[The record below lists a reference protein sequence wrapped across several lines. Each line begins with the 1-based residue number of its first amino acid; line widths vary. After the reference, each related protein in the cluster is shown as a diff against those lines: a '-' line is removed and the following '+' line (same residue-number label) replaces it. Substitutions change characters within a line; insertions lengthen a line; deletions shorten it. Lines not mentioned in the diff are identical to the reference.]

1 MSENQENIQDV
12 SQYMGADTIDI
23 VVPDIPLPPEPE
35 EKAEEVEDK
44 IDGAFKFAFI
54 GAGQGG
60 SRIAET
66 FHKLGYRKIGI
77 LNTAEQDLNS
87 INVENKL
94 CIGSGGAGKDK
105 GVAAKC
111 FNERRDDV
119 LDFMRRSFGDDVDR
133 VFVCAGAGGGSGAG
147 TLVPLVETCRELH
160 EAINS
165 DSKKVGVIL
174 ALPKYSEGRKV
185 NANAYETLKD
195 ACDLVK
201 KGIVSPLVIIDNEKT
216 SKIYSNVSVA
226 NFWQTANMSMAG
238 VFHLFNMTASK
249 DSSYS
254 SFDSSDYKSVLDSGI
269 VIFGATPVQ
278 DWKDPINISRAVRSI
293 AQSGSMSGGIDIS
306 TANTAGAIL
315 IGGKEVLD
323 NVPQSNL
330 DQAFD
335 QLTRILSSGS
345 VVHRG
350 IYSGDKENLTVF
362 TIIGGIS
369 TPQEKINELM
379 KLGDL
384 GEPSENNIS
393 KN

>member
-1 MSENQENIQDV
+1 MSDNQENIQDV

-23 VVPDIPLPPEPE
+23 IVPDIPLPPEPE
-35 EKAEEVEDK
+35 EKAGEAEDK
-44 IDGAFKFAFI
+44 VDGAFKFAFI

-77 LNTAEQDLNS
+77 LNTAQQDLNS

-105 GVAAKC
+105 AVAAKC
-111 FNERRDDV
+111 FNDRRDDV

-216 SKIYSNVSVA
+216 SKIYSNVSVS

-269 VIFGATPVQ
+269 VVFGATPVQ

-315 IGGKEVLD
+315 IGGKDVLD

-350 IYSGDKENLTVF
+350 IYSGDKDNLTVF

-369 TPQEKINELM
+369 TPQEKIDELM

-384 GEPSENNIS
+384 DETP
-393 KN
+393 

>member
-12 SQYMGADTIDI
+12 SQYMGANTIDI
-23 VVPDIPLPPEPE
+23 IVPDIPLPPEPE
-35 EKAEEVEDK
+35 EKAEEIEDK
-44 IDGAFKFAFI
+44 IDGAFKFAFV

-66 FHKLGYRKIGI
+66 FHKLGYRKIGV

-94 CIGSGGAGKDK
+94 CIGSGGAGKDRA
-105 GVAAKC
+105 VAEKC
-111 FNERRDDV
+111 FKERRDDV

-147 TLVPLVETCRELH
+147 ILVPLVETCRELH
-160 EAINS
+160 ESIGS

-216 SKIYSNVSVA
+216 SKIYSNVSVS

-293 AQSGSMSGGIDIS
+293 ALSGSMSGGIDIS
-306 TANTAGAIL
+306 TGNIAGAIL

-323 NVPQSNL
+323 TVPQSNL

-369 TPQEKINELM
+369 TPQEKLDELM

-384 GEPSENNIS
+384 DKTPQ
-393 KN
+393 K

>member
-1 MSENQENIQDV
+1 MSENQDNIQDV
-12 SQYMGADTIDI
+12 NQYMGADTIDI
-23 VVPDIPLPPEPE
+23 MVPDIPLPPEPE
-35 EKAEEVEDK
+35 EKAEEIEDK
-44 IDGAFKFAFI
+44 VDGAFKFAFI

-77 LNTAEQDLNS
+77 LNTAEQDMNS

-94 CIGSGGAGKDK
+94 CIGTGGAGKDRA
-105 GVAAKC
+105 VAEKC

-133 VFVCAGAGGGSGAG
+133 VFICAGAGGGSGAG

-160 EAINS
+160 ESIGS

-323 NVPQSNL
+323 SVPQSNL

-362 TIIGGIS
+362 TIIGGINS
-369 TPQEKINELM
+369 PKEKLEELK
-379 KLGDL
+379 KLGDV
-384 GEPSENNIS
+384 E
-393 KN
+393 